1 MNQRNSDG
9 VTALMHASVIGH
21 AEVVRELIARG
32 ADLSA
37 TDNDGFDALI
47 AAATGGSAEACASCR
62 NHRALPAFQQLHS
75 HLHPHLRSHLSSQ
88 VCQLLVDKGLDVNVM
103 AGSGGSP
110 LMIAARTGAADAV
123 RILLD
128 AGATVDALA
137 KPSEAFVQEIAGL
150 HAQDDAT
157 LDETTA
163 EAKRQRLDAFFE
175 EGSTALMY
183 AAALGHR
190 EIVSMLVAAGASARL
205 KDKDGQSPLVHAANM
220 GAVAIADELITKANA
235 DPNDTTGTGVPLLIK
250 RLLRWP
256 SPPAPRRQTR

>member
-1 MNQRNSDG
+1 M
-9 VTALMHASVIGH
+9 
-21 AEVVRELIARG
+21 
-32 ADLSA
+32 
-37 TDNDGFDALI
+37 
-47 AAATGGSAEACASCR
+47 
-62 NHRALPAFQQLHS
+62 
-75 HLHPHLRSHLSSQ
+75 
-88 VCQLLVDKGLDVNVM
+88 CQLLVDKGLDVNVM

-137 KPSEAFVQEIAGL
+137 KPSESFVQEIAGL

-235 DPNDTTGTGVPLLIK
+235 DPNDTTGTGVPLLINAIASVAV
-250 RLLRWP
+250 RWDASRTHREHDSSHDGRASLTPRISHPASAPLLRR
-256 SPPAPRRQTR
+256 SPPAPRRSPIC

>member
-1 MNQRNSDG
+1 
-9 VTALMHASVIGH
+9 
-21 AEVVRELIARG
+21 
-32 ADLSA
+32 
-37 TDNDGFDALI
+37 
-47 AAATGGSAEACASCR
+47 
-62 NHRALPAFQQLHS
+62 
-75 HLHPHLRSHLSSQ
+75 
-88 VCQLLVDKGLDVNVM
+88 M

-137 KPSEAFVQEIAGL
+137 KPSEGFVQEIAGL

-235 DPNDTTGTGVPLLIK
+235 DPNDTTGTGVPLLINAIASVAV
-250 RLLRWP
+250 RDWARLEHRTCARCVARPRISHPASAPLLRR
-256 SPPAPRRQTR
+256 SPPAPRRSPIC